1 MDFITQGYEDLELS
15 TQMLIKEALAR
26 GAEVEVLD
34 RKENFIRISK
44 GHKTEYVKEATKTS
58 LDSYVTFHIMEN
70 KEVTKTLLA
79 RRQIA
84 VPQGALFYSLDE
96 ALDAYESSKHK
107 DLVVKPTTTNFG
119 KGVVILKRQGGQV
132 DKRAYE
138 EALQQAFSLDSSAI
152 VEEFLEGKEYRFLVM
167 GGEVIAVLHRVPA
180 NVEGDGVHT
189 VAELIELKNQNPL
202 RGTGY
207 KTPLE
212 KIKLGP
218 TELDFLAGQ
227 GKNENYRPAQG
238 ETVYL
243 RKNSNVSTGGDSVD
257 YTDIAHEAYK
267 KIAVQAAQAVNAVIC
282 GADLIT
288 ADITKEPVEGDYGII
303 ELNFNPAIHIH
314 GFPHQGQHRHPEK
327 KVLDLLG
334 F

>member
-15 TQMLIKEALAR
+15 TQMVIKEALAR

-34 RKENFIRISK
+34 RKENFIRISR
-44 GHKTEYVKEATKTS
+44 GDHTEYVKEATKTS
-58 LDSYVTFHIMEN
+58 LDSYVTFHIMEH
-70 KEVTKTLLA
+70 KEVTKKLLA
-79 RRQIA
+79 RQQIA
-84 VPQGALFYSLDE
+84 VPKGVLFYRLDD
-96 ALDAYESSKHK
+96 ALAAYEDFKCE

-119 KGVVILKRQGGQV
+119 KGVAILKKQGAQV
-132 DKRAYE
+132 EKEAYE
-138 EALQQAFSLDSSAI
+138 QALEQAFRLDSSAI

-180 NVEGDGVHT
+180 NVEGDGIHT
-189 VAELIELKNQNPL
+189 IADLIELKNQNPL
-202 RGTGY
+202 RGAGY

-212 KIKLGP
+212 KIRLGKA
-218 TELDFLAGQ
+218 ELAFLAGQ
-227 GKNENYRPAQG
+227 GKDEHYQPAKG
-238 ETVYL
+238 EVVYL
-243 RKNSNVSTGGDSVD
+243 RKNSNISTGGDSID

-288 ADITKEPVEGDYGII
+288 GDIRKAPQEGDYGII

-314 GFPHQGQHRHPEK
+314 GFPHDGKNRHPER